1 MRKAAQ
7 LLALRVKLD
16 TAVVWSKF
24 DDWKERRRGLRNS
37 GPACDR
43 MCGAANE
50 CVFKGGIEMKVAMA
64 LAALLLGTG
73 PVAGNV
79 ALAQETEAAADAAFV
94 PGGFDVP
101 VLAEGDGF
109 KLVPLG
115 PELVKVDYDAYMS
128 SIEHLQQTFTRSTGW
143 PREGLTDEDAMQDML
158 SEQARFEAR
167 ESFAYGVLTP
177 DGSRERGSVYVR
189 PSPVAGYDA
198 VVMLWVT
205 KAEYDAGF
213 DAELYDWVKGWV
225 AAEWPFDKV
234 AYPGREIPWD
244 EWDAMVAAAGE

>member
-1 MRKAAQ
+1 MRIAIALAGL
-7 LLALRVKLD
+7 LLA
-16 TAVVWSKF
+16 A
-24 DDWKERRRGLRNS
+24 
-37 GPACDR
+37 
-43 MCGAANE
+43 
-50 CVFKGGIEMKVAMA
+50 
-64 LAALLLGTG
+64 G
-73 PVAGNV
+73 PVAGGAV
-79 ALAQETEAAADAAFV
+79 LAQEAGAAAAEDAFV
-94 PGGFDVP
+94 PAGFDVP

-143 PREGLTDEDAMQDML
+143 PHEGLTDEDAMQDML
-158 SEQARFEAR
+158 TEQARFEGR

-189 PSPVAGYDA
+189 PSPVEGYDA

-213 DAELYDWVKGWV
+213 DAALYDWVRAWV
-225 AAEWPFDKV
+225 AAEWPFDSV
-234 AYPGREIPWD
+234 AYPGREIPWG
-244 EWDAMVAAAGE
+244 EWDAMVEAAGE